1 MSTIFDYLKIPK
13 SCEVGNTIFKKLFYD
28 NANLNKTDRD
38 LFTEQIDKIIWAYS
52 FKPETINIKPYQ
64 DEEREYSEIE
74 IIEVKLLTAGKTKR
88 MAEIIMRAI
97 PYPMLLV
104 FTLNNKVQLFAAH
117 QRTNLADPSRN
128 TIEEFIFTDWINL
141 GNLTDKDKR
150 FLEDIEIKKLS
161 HLNYYRFYSDIVD
174 RLIIYNASKLVD
186 GYIEGKKAAEVK
198 EIYNRLVELDEVV
211 KNLKL
216 KVKSETQLNR
226 RVELNVEIKKLE
238 FKKKEMIRELE
249 Q

>member
-1 MSTIFDYLKIPK
+1 MATIFDYLKIPK

-28 NANLNKTDRD
+28 NADLNKTDRD

-52 FKPETINIKPYQ
+52 FKPETINIKPYK

-97 PYPMLLV
+97 PYPMILV
-104 FTLNNKVQLFAAH
+104 FTLDNKIQLFTAH

-128 TIEEFIFTDWINL
+128 TIEEFIFTDWIDMDNS
-141 GNLTDKDKR
+141 TDKDKR
-150 FLEDIEIKKLS
+150 LLEDLEIKKLS

-186 GYIEGKKAAEVK
+186 GYIEGKTAVEVK
-198 EIYNRLVELDEVV
+198 EIYDRVVELDEVI
-211 KNLKL
+211 KSLKL
-216 KVKSETQLNR
+216 RIKSETQLNR
-226 RVELNVEIKKLE
+226 RIELNVEIKRLDV
-238 FKKKEMIRELE
+238 IRENLLRKMG
-249 Q
+249 

>member
-1 MSTIFDYLKIPK
+1 MAIIFDYLKIPK

-28 NANLNKTDRD
+28 NADLNKTDRD

-52 FKPETINIKPYQ
+52 FKPETINIKTYQ

-104 FTLNNKVQLFAAH
+104 FTLDNKIQLFTAH

-128 TIEEFIFTDWINL
+128 TVEEIIFTDWIDMD
-141 GNLTDKDKR
+141 NLTDKDKR
-150 FLEDIEIKKLS
+150 LLEGLEIRKLS

-174 RLIIYNASKLVD
+174 KLIIYNASKLVD
-186 GYIEGKKAAEVK
+186 GYIEGKTAAGVK
-198 EIYNRLVELDEVV
+198 EIYDRVVELDEVV
-211 KNLKL
+211 KSLKL
-216 KVKSETQLNR
+216 RVKNETQLNR
-226 RVELNVEIKKLE
+226 RIELNVEIKKYDARKKNFLE
-238 FKKKEMIRELE
+238 ELE
-249 Q
+249 

>member
-1 MSTIFDYLKIPK
+1 MAIIFDYLKIPK

-28 NANLNKTDRD
+28 NADLNKTDRD

-52 FKPETINIKPYQ
+52 FKPETINIKTYQ

-104 FTLNNKVQLFAAH
+104 FTLDNKIQLFTAH

-128 TIEEFIFTDWINL
+128 TIEEFIFTDWIDMD
-141 GNLTDKDKR
+141 NLTDKDKR
-150 FLEDIEIKKLS
+150 LLEGLEIKKLS

-174 RLIIYNASKLVD
+174 KLIIYNASKLVD
-186 GYIEGKKAAEVK
+186 GYIEGKTAVEVK
-198 EIYNRLVELDEVV
+198 EIYDRVVEVDEVV
-211 KNLKL
+211 NSLKL

-226 RVELNVEIKKLE
+226 RIELNVEIKRLE
-238 FKKKEMIRELE
+238 FKKREMIGELE
-249 Q
+249 

>member
-1 MSTIFDYLKIPK
+1 MFNLYHYMIIPK

-28 NANLNKTDRD
+28 NADLNKTDRD

-104 FTLNNKVQLFAAH
+104 FTLNNKIQLFTAH
-117 QRTNLADPSRN
+117 QRTNLAAPSRN
-128 TIEEFIFTDWINL
+128 TIEEFIFTDWIDL
-141 GNLTDKDKR
+141 DNLTNKDKR
-150 FLEDIEIKKLS
+150 LLEGLEIKKLS

-186 GYIEGKKAAEVK
+186 GYIKGKTAAEVK
-198 EIYNRLVELDEVV
+198 EIYDNIVEIDKEIDVLRSNIKKEI
-211 KNLKL
+211 
-216 KVKSETQLNR
+216 QLNL
-226 RVELNVEIKKLE
+226 RVELNIQIKKLE
-238 FKKKEMIRELE
+238 QRRAGLLE
-249 Q
+249 RL

>member
-1 MSTIFDYLKIPK
+1 M
-13 SCEVGNTIFKKLFYD
+13 
-28 NANLNKTDRD
+28 
-38 LFTEQIDKIIWAYS
+38 FTEQIDKIIWSYS
-52 FKPETINIKPYQ
+52 FKPETINIKLYQ

-74 IIEVKLLTAGKTKR
+74 LIEVKLLTVGKTKR

-104 FTLNNKVQLFAAH
+104 FTLSNKVQLFAAH

-161 HLNYYRFYSDIVD
+161 HLNYYRFYSDLVD
-174 RLIIYNASKLVD
+174 KMIIYNASKLVD
-186 GYIEGKKAAEVK
+186 GYIEGKTAAEVK

>member
-1 MSTIFDYLKIPK
+1 
-13 SCEVGNTIFKKLFYD
+13 
-28 NANLNKTDRD
+28 
-38 LFTEQIDKIIWAYS
+38 
-52 FKPETINIKPYQ
+52 
-64 DEEREYSEIE
+64 
-74 IIEVKLLTAGKTKR
+74 

-104 FTLNNKVQLFAAH
+104 FTLNNKIQLFTAY

-128 TIEEFIFTDWINL
+128 TIEEFIFTDWIDL
-141 GNLTDKDKR
+141 SNLTDKDKR
-150 FLEDIEIKKLS
+150 LLEGLEIKKLS

-174 RLIIYNASKLVD
+174 KLIIYNASKLVD
-186 GYIEGKKAAEVK
+186 DYIEGKTASEVK
-198 EIYNRLVELDEVV
+198 EIYDRVVELDEVV

-216 KVKSETQLNR
+216 KIKSETQLNR
-226 RVELNVEIKKLE
+226 RIELNVEIKKLE